1 MKDNISFAELAK
13 KRQSDRKYKDQA
25 VEREKLIQCLET
37 ARISPSA
44 NNSQPWKFVIIDDA
58 TLVKQI
64 GAMIAN
70 NPLGINKFAETA
82 PVLVAVVE
90 EEAKLMAKADGKVA
104 GDRWAKFDLGSATEH
119 FCLQAAELGLGTCI
133 MGAFDAVAVKD
144 ALGLPEERNIFVML
158 AVGHPAG
165 STRTKMRKEVET
177 ICCFNRYEA

>member
-1 MKDNISFAELAK
+1 MAFLDLART
-13 KRQSDRKYKDQA
+13 RQSDRTFTDQA
-25 VEREKLIQCLET
+25 VSREDLLTCVQAAQL
-37 ARISPSA
+37 APSA
-44 NNSQPWKFVIIDDA
+44 CNSQPWKFVIIDDA

-104 GDRWAKFDLGSATEH
+104 GDRWAKFDLGSATEQ

-158 AVGHPAG
+158 AVGYPAG

>member
-1 MKDNISFAELAK
+1 MAFLDLART
-13 KRQSDRKYKDQA
+13 RQSDRTFTDQA
-25 VEREKLIQCLET
+25 VSREDLLTCVQAAQL
-37 ARISPSA
+37 APSA
-44 NNSQPWKFVIIDDA
+44 CNSQPWKFVIIDDA

-158 AVGHPAG
+158 AVGYPAG